1 MKLPSYDVEGGQHNI
16 SYDEFSHNSPT
27 AVAFNP
33 GTPTKVPT
41 KWIQKAIQKPGS
53 LRATAKRK
61 GLLKGDEKLTGTDLS
76 KLEKAGGK
84 TAKRARLARTLKAMH
99 K

>member
-16 SYDEFSHNSPT
+16 SYDEFTHNSPT
-27 AVAFNP
+27 QVAFNP
-33 GTPTKVPT
+33 GSPTKVPT

-53 LRATAKRK
+53 LRATAKKK
-61 GLLKGDEKLTGTDLS
+61 GLIKGEEKLTSSDLS
-76 KLEKAGGK
+76 KLEKSGGK
-84 TAKRARLARTLKAMH
+84 TAKRARLARTLKGLN